1 MSPRHGAKLRETF
14 PKSGKCQ
21 LHIMSEKIKLTHG
34 YTATVEQDQ
43 FPENPFEFW
52 DTEPPIAVMN
62 WERGRTR
69 LNNYDGPKMD
79 LEELLKLLEPRHWQH
94 GAHRRA
100 ILACLPF
107 ENFKVEKGEDFRESV
122 FELCHNLNP
131 ESWTEWKEYFDA
143 MEGIAE
149 LAGIPFYS
157 TISNGYCQGH
167 SARVFVAATP
177 EWRELVGAPLET
189 CEGQCKTAADMWA
202 AWAWGD
208 VYGVSEITAPDGEEI
223 GDGSC
228 WGFYGAD
235 HDASGLMEHC
245 NAAVTADMAYRAR
258 EAKEAH
264 DAACRD
270 VATV

>member
-1 MSPRHGAKLRETF
+1 
-14 PKSGKCQ
+14 
-21 LHIMSEKIKLTHG
+21 MSEQIKLAHG
-34 YTATVEQDQ
+34 YTATIEQDQ
-43 FPENPFEFW
+43 FPENPFESR

-69 LNNYDGPKMD
+69 LNNYDGPEMD
-79 LEELLKLLEPRHWQH
+79 LPELLKLLEPRHWKH

-107 ENFKVEKGEDFRESV
+107 TAEDVKNEGEDFRESV
-122 FELCHNLNP
+122 FELCHKLNP
-131 ESWTEWKEYFDA
+131 ESWTEWREYFDA
-143 MEGIAE
+143 MEGIAK
-149 LAGIPFYS
+149 LAGIPFHS
-157 TISNGYCQGH
+157 TVSNGYCQGD

-189 CEGQCKTAADMWA
+189 CERQCKAAADMWA

-208 VYGVSEITAPDGEEI
+208 VYGVSEITGPDGEEI
-223 GDGSC
+223 EDGSC

-245 NAAVTADMAYRAR
+245 NDTVTADIAYRAR

>member
-1 MSPRHGAKLRETF
+1 
-14 PKSGKCQ
+14 
-21 LHIMSEKIKLTHG
+21 MSEKIKLAHG
-34 YTATVEQDQ
+34 YTATIEQDEIS
-43 FPENPFEFW
+43 ENPFEAW

-62 WERGRTR
+62 WERHRTR
-69 LNNYDGPKMD
+69 LNNYAGPKMD
-79 LEELLKLLEPRHWQH
+79 LAELLKLLEPRHWQH
-94 GAHRRA
+94 GTHRRT

-107 ENFKVEKGEDFRESV
+107 TAEDVKNEGEDFRESV

-131 ESWTEWKEYFDA
+131 DSWTEWKEYFDA
-143 MEGIAE
+143 MEGIAQ

-157 TISNGYCQGH
+157 TISNGYSQGD

-177 EWRELVGAPLET
+177 EWRERAGAPLET
-189 CEGQCKTAADMWA
+189 CERQCKAAADTWA

-208 VYGVSEITAPDGEEI
+208 VYGVSEITGPDGEEI
-223 GDGSC
+223 EDGAC

-235 HDASGLMEHC
+235 HGTSGLMEHC
-245 NAAVTADMAYRAR
+245 DEAVTADIACRAR